1 MKQLTWL
8 AAERRLC
15 TDGDSEEEHSPTST
29 GSQEEEEEEEE
40 EGPKGEESGEGRSSK
55 ESRDEETPT
64 GERTP
69 RGGGGRC
76 PGRGR
81 GQNRFVC
88 PLQTPPGTGL
98 TVWLSQQGGA
108 DLYVACGGVGR
119 SATAKTP
126 PSCCSCTMKTSW
138 TTTRTA
144 RAKTWRSPRVTSTG

>member
-1 MKQLTWL
+1 MGGIRCFDPAPLCKLQPGSLQSPVRDQSESSILQTHVELTVRRLTLDFFQETMKQLTWL

-29 GSQEEEEEEEE
+29 GSQEEEEEEDE

-69 RGGGGRC
+69 RGGGGKC

-81 GQNRFVC
+81 GQNRFVG
-88 PLQTPPGTGL
+88 PLQTPPGVGL
-98 TVWLSQQGGA
+98 TV
-108 DLYVACGGVGR
+108 
-119 SATAKTP
+119 
-126 PSCCSCTMKTSW
+126 
-138 TTTRTA
+138 
-144 RAKTWRSPRVTSTG
+144 